1 MTAHRMPSRFRLFAW
16 LAALAIGAAPGGCG
30 SSRDDRFVLLRRGP
44 RVPDGPTTL
53 FYPAGDDAG
62 AARVRRLMS
71 DGFASQLLRT
81 LAMTRRLVDA
91 NAGRDPAPRASA
103 AAPPYVA
110 LGISDLFQEQPY
122 RARQIGSG
130 WWRESLPAGAP
141 LIWIDDDP
149 PHSELGRTQDRQ
161 RGAPAPAPANPEA
174 LRDAVALE
182 QIVEGLGRAIGDLV
196 ATPPERAPFQQQ
208 ASNPLRD
215 GYVLFLDVVSAE
227 WRSMGETAAIANA
240 VGDARAELRRADWFA
255 AVRANQGILRT
266 PCLHP
271 LCEPHEPDAD
281 ELAQDPTVIATFLY
295 RLAASPAGRRL
306 APDDLYRPLVPET
319 PPAGISPGRLLGS
332 FRSFQAKLLACW
344 DRARREGR
352 PPRDLVDLVEAYAGA
367 YPEER
372 PEVTRIFLVT
382 TYGRTARR
390 GGIDHRLP
398 PPEVESRLAA
408 LTADVLFGRSGLRSG
423 MRPTPPPPRLPPAP
437 SPRAAR
443 RL

>member
-1 MTAHRMPSRFRLFAW
+1 MTVHRMPSRFRLLAW

-44 RVPDGPTTL
+44 RAPDSPTAL
-53 FYPAGDDAG
+53 FYPARDDAG

-71 DGFASQLLRT
+71 DAFAGELLRT

-91 NAGRDPAPRASA
+91 TAGRDSVRRARA
-103 AAPPYVA
+103 ATPTYLA
-110 LGISDLFQEQPY
+110 LGISDLFQNQPY

-130 WWRESLPAGAP
+130 WWRESVPDGAP
-141 LIWIDDDP
+141 LVWIDDDP
-149 PHSELGRTQDRQ
+149 LHAELGRALDRQ
-161 RGAPAPAPANPEA
+161 RGARATGDPES

-182 QIVEGLGRAIGDLV
+182 QIVEGLGRAIADLV
-196 ATPPERAPFQQQ
+196 APPPEGGPGRPQ
-208 ASNPLRD
+208 ASDPLRD
-215 GYVLFLDVVSAE
+215 GYVLFLDVVGAE
-227 WRSMGETAAIANA
+227 WRPTGESAAIANA
-240 VGDARAELRRADWFA
+240 VRDARAELRRAEWFA
-255 AVRANQGILRT
+255 AVRANQGILRS
-266 PCLHP
+266 PCTHE
-271 LCEPHEPDAD
+271 LCERHEPDAD
-281 ELAQDPTVIATFLY
+281 EIAQDPTVIATFLY

-306 APDDLYRPLVPET
+306 ASDDLYRPFVPEA

-344 DRARREGR
+344 DRARRDGR

-372 PEVTRIFLVT
+372 PDVTRIFLVT
-382 TYGRTARR
+382 TYGRTARP

-398 PPEVESRLAA
+398 PQEVESRLAA
-408 LTADVLFGRSGLRSG
+408 LTAEILFGRSSLRAG
-423 MRPTPPPPRLPPAP
+423 MRLTPP
-437 SPRAAR
+437 AAVR